1 MIDTATIGALEV
13 FTSTGV
19 ERFRQEVRS
28 TDAMLQQLGGTQNAI
43 ARQAYNTS
51 IFPSDTWQNLN
62 SMAVRID
69 NVRQRIEQIE
79 SNPHNTGTATA
90 NTQLE
95 QLRMQLSQAVQEQER
110 VNQAVQ
116 NMDVQAAD
124 ESYMCLSQTIGST
137 ERFIRDNANAQGRFN
152 RNIQNGTSSAARLK
166 NMITNVVGKFTIH
179 DGLKKAKE
187 LIDGCTAAYDA
198 QLNAQMRLA
207 SALANMPGQKN
218 ITQPGIGADT
228 DMAAVTAAYDKI
240 TEKAREIQGNGI
252 YDSNVMTTA
261 AVELSTQFHDA
272 DAVEM
277 MMGTLADY
285 AAGMSGGSAVDAA
298 GMSAYAASLGAMRSG
313 NYDALTKSGISMTQA
328 QKDIIAGEAAR
339 EQIVSS
345 LGEEYLAM
353 SADMQAAAAIT
364 QAVEKSSAGLYE
376 KMSST
381 PQGKIMQMTNAWN
394 DMQEVMG
401 GRLYPYVLLFV
412 SAITENWGTIQTV
425 LGVIV
430 MGLQVILGVL
440 SWLLEG
446 TLGFAQAVI
455 DNWGWIGPLIYGIA
469 AALAVYYGWQLLCA
483 AAYGL
488 MGVAKKVIGGMAQA
502 QAKLNAVMGRSPI
515 IMVVIA
521 VIALIALFYAL
532 VGIINQ
538 FAGTS
543 ISATALICGAF
554 MAALAFVGNIVI
566 GLWNLIIDVFGLI
579 YNIVAEVANFIGN
592 VFNDPI
598 GAVGRLFFGLAD
610 TVLGVLETLA
620 SAIDTIFG
628 SNLSGAVAGWRESL
642 GGWGEDTFGKGEEII
657 EKVDFS
663 SMHMERF
670 EYGAAM
676 EAGFAFGDSI
686 DEHLAKI
693 DLSSIFGTT
702 DNPSGLDF
710 TGMYSRGE
718 TAEHVD
724 EIAGNT
730 DAIAD
735 SMDIS
740 AEELKYL
747 HDIAEREAI
756 NRFTTAEITIEQTNH
771 NNIKNGMDLDGILS
785 NMTDMVNE
793 AVYIST
799 EGVHA

>member
-1 MIDTATIGALEV
+1 MTDTATIGALEV

-28 TDAMLQQLGGTQNAI
+28 TDTMLQQLGGTQNAI

-51 IFPSDTWQNLN
+51 IFPPDTWQNLN
-62 SMAVRID
+62 SMAARID
-69 NVRQRIEQIE
+69 NVRLRIEQIE
-79 SNPHNTGTATA
+79 SNPHNIGTATA

-95 QLRMQLSQAVQEQER
+95 QLRMQLSQAVQEQGR

-124 ESYMCLSQTIGST
+124 ESYMRLSQTIGGT

-152 RNIQNGTSSAARLK
+152 RTIQNGTSSAARLK
-166 NMITNVVGKFTIH
+166 NMIANVVGKFTIH
-179 DGLKKAKE
+179 DGLKKAKR

-218 ITQPGIGADT
+218 GTQPGTGADT

-240 TEKAREIQGNGI
+240 NAKAGEIQGNGI

-285 AAGMSGGSAVDAA
+285 AAGMSGGSSVDAA
-298 GMSAYAASLGAMRSG
+298 GMSAYAASLGDMRSG
-313 NYDALTKSGISMTQA
+313 NYDALTKSGITLTQT

-364 QAVEKSSAGLYE
+364 QAVEQSSAGLYE
-376 KMSST
+376 KMGST

-394 DMQEVMG
+394 EMQAVMG

-430 MGLQVILGVL
+430 MGLQVMRGVL

-446 TLGFAQAVI
+446 ALGFAQAVI

-483 AAYGL
+483 AANGL
-488 MGVAKKVIGGMAQA
+488 MSLAQ
-502 QAKLNAVMGRSPI
+502 K
-515 IMVVIA
+515 
-521 VIALIALFYAL
+521 ALS
-532 VGIINQ
+532 
-538 FAGTS
+538 AGQ
-543 ISATALICGAF
+543 
-554 MAALAFVGNIVI
+554 
-566 GLWNLIIDVFGLI
+566 
-579 YNIVAEVANFIGN
+579 
-592 VFNDPI
+592 
-598 GAVGRLFFGLAD
+598 
-610 TVLGVLETLA
+610 
-620 SAIDTIFG
+620 
-628 SNLSGAVAGWRESL
+628 
-642 GGWGEDTFGKGEEII
+642 K
-657 EKVDFS
+657 
-663 SMHMERF
+663 
-670 EYGAAM
+670 
-676 EAGFAFGDSI
+676 
-686 DEHLAKI
+686 
-693 DLSSIFGTT
+693 
-702 DNPSGLDF
+702 
-710 TGMYSRGE
+710 
-718 TAEHVD
+718 
-724 EIAGNT
+724 
-730 DAIAD
+730 
-735 SMDIS
+735 
-740 AEELKYL
+740 
-747 HDIAEREAI
+747 
-756 NRFTTAEITIEQTNH
+756 Q
-771 NNIKNGMDLDGILS
+771 
-785 NMTDMVNE
+785 
-793 AVYIST
+793 
-799 EGVHA
+799 

>member
-1 MIDTATIGALEV
+1 MEV
-13 FTSTGV
+13 FMSTGV
-19 ERFRQEVRS
+19 ERFRQEVQS
-28 TDAMLQQLGGTQNAI
+28 TDAMLQRLSGTQNAI
-43 ARQAYNTS
+43 AMQAYNTS
-51 IFPSDTWQNLN
+51 IFPPETWQNLN
-62 SMAVRID
+62 GMAVRID
-69 NVRQRIEQIE
+69 NVRQRIRQIE
-79 SNPHNTGTATA
+79 SNPLNIGTNTA

-95 QLRMQLSQAVQEQER
+95 QLRMQLGQAVQEQSR

-124 ESYMCLSQTIGST
+124 ESYMRLSQTIGDT

-152 RNIQNGTSSAARLK
+152 RSIQSGTGSAARLG
-166 NMITNVVGKFTIH
+166 NMIARVVGNFSIN

-198 QLNAQMRLA
+198 QLNAQIRLA
-207 SALANMPGQKN
+207 SALTNIPSQKN
-218 ITQPGIGADT
+218 SARLEIGADADT
-228 DMAAVTAAYDKI
+228 TVVTAAYDQI
-240 TEKAREIQGNGI
+240 TAKAGEIQEKGI
-252 YDSNVMTTA
+252 YDSNVMTAVA
-261 AVELSTQFHDA
+261 AELSTHFRDA

-298 GMSAYAASLGAMRSG
+298 GMADHAARLGGLRSG
-313 NYDALTKSGISMTQA
+313 DYDALTNSGISLTQT
-328 QKDIIAGEAAR
+328 QKDIISGEASR
-339 EQIVSS
+339 QQIVAS

-364 QAVEKSSAGLYE
+364 QAIDQSWSGLYE
-376 KMSST
+376 KVSST
-381 PQGKIMQMTNAWN
+381 PQGKIVQMTNAWSR
-394 DMQEVMG
+394 MQAVMG
-401 GRLYPYVLLFV
+401 GQLYPYVLLFV
-412 SAITENWGTIQTV
+412 DAITENWGTIQTV
-425 LGVIV
+425 LGGIV
-430 MGLQVILGVL
+430 TGLQAVLGVL

-446 TLGFAQAVI
+446 ALGFAQAVI
-455 DNWGWIGPLIYGIA
+455 DNWGWISPVIYGIA

-483 AAYGL
+483 AAIGL
-488 MGVAKKVIGGMAQA
+488 MNTARSIINGITQA
-502 QAKLNAVMGRSPI
+502 QAALNIVMSQNPI
-515 IMVVIA
+515 MLVVIA

-554 MAALAFVGNIVI
+554 MIALAFIGNILI
-566 GLWNLIIDVFGLI
+566 GLWNLVADVFVLI
-579 YNIVAEVANFIGN
+579 YNLVAEVANFVGN
-592 VFNDPI
+592 VFDDPI
-598 GAVGRLFFGLAD
+598 GAVVRLFSGLAD

-628 SNLSGAVAGWRESL
+628 SNLSGAVAGWREML
-642 GGWGEDTFGKGEEII
+642 GGWVEDTFGKGEEIM
-657 EKVDFS
+657 EKMDAS
-663 SMHMERF
+663 SMHLERF
-670 EYGAAM
+670 EYNAAM
-676 EAGFAFGDSI
+676 EAGFAFGDGI
-686 DEHLAKI
+686 DERFAEF
-693 DLSSIFGTT
+693 DLSALFGTT
-702 DNPSGLDF
+702 GIPSGQDF
-710 TGMYSRGE
+710 VGGYSGVE
-718 TAEHVD
+718 TAERVD
-724 EIAGNT
+724 AIAGNT

-735 SMDIS
+735 SMNIS

-747 HDIAEREAI
+747 HDIAEQEAI

-799 EGVHA
+799 EGVHV

>member
-19 ERFRQEVRS
+19 ERFRQEVQS
-28 TDAMLQQLGGTQNAI
+28 TDAMLRQLGGTQNAI

-51 IFPSDTWQNLN
+51 IFPPETQQNLN
-62 SMAVRID
+62 SMVARID
-69 NVRQRIEQIE
+69 NVRQRIRQIE
-79 SNPHNTGTATA
+79 SNPGNIGTATA

-95 QLRMQLSQAVQEQER
+95 QLRMQLGQAVQQQGQM
-110 VNQAVQ
+110 NQAVQ
-116 NMDVQAAD
+116 NMDVRAAD
-124 ESYMCLSQTIGST
+124 ESYMRLSQTIGDT

-152 RNIQNGTSSAARLK
+152 RGIQNGTGSAARLK
-166 NMITNVVGKFTIH
+166 KIIGDIAGNFTIA
-179 DGLKKAKE
+179 DSLKKAKG
-187 LIDGCTAAYDA
+187 LIDGCTAAFDT
-198 QLNAQMRLA
+198 QLNAQMRLV
-207 SALANMPGQKN
+207 SALANMPSQKN
-218 ITQPGIGADT
+218 GAQIESGASADK
-228 DMAAVTAAYDKI
+228 APVTAAYEQI
-240 TEKAREIQGNGI
+240 TAKAQQIQENGI
-252 YDSNVMTTA
+252 YDSNVMTMA
-261 AVELSTQFHDA
+261 AAELSTHFRDA

-298 GMSAYAASLGAMRSG
+298 GMSGYAASLGALRSG
-313 NYDALTKSGISMTQA
+313 DYDALTKSGISLTQA
-328 QKDIIAGEAAR
+328 QKSIISGEASR

-364 QAVEKSSAGLYE
+364 QAIDRSWSGLYE

-381 PQGKIMQMTNAWN
+381 PRGKIVQMTNAWN
-394 DMQEVMG
+394 SMQAVMG
-401 GRLYPYVLLFV
+401 GQLYPYVLLFV
-412 SAITENWGTIQTV
+412 DAITENWGTIQTV
-425 LGVIV
+425 LGGIV
-430 MGLQVILGVL
+430 MGLQIMLGVL

-446 TLGFAQAVI
+446 ALGFAQAVI
-455 DNWGWIGPLIYGIA
+455 DNWGWIGPVIYGIA

-483 AAYGL
+483 AASSL
-488 MGVAKKVIGGMAQA
+488 MGAAQKIINGVTRAQA
-502 QAKLNAVMGRSPI
+502 ALNAVMGKNPI
-515 IMVVIA
+515 MTVVIA

-532 VGIINQ
+532 VGIVNQ

-554 MAALAFVGNIVI
+554 MIALAFIGNILI
-566 GLWNLIIDVFGLI
+566 GLWNIVVDVFALI
-579 YNIVAEVANFIGN
+579 YNLVAEVANFIGN
-592 VFNDPI
+592 VFDDPV

-642 GGWGEDTFGKGEEII
+642 GGWVEDTFGKGTEIM
-657 EKVDFS
+657 EKMDAS
-663 SMHMERF
+663 SMHLERF
-670 EYGAAM
+670 EYSAAM
-676 EAGFAFGDSI
+676 ETGFAFGDSI
-686 DEHLAKI
+686 DEHLAKL

-702 DNPSGLDF
+702 DIPLAQDFAGALSG
-710 TGMYSRGE
+710 SE
-718 TAEHVD
+718 TAERVD

-730 DAIAD
+730 GALTD
-735 SMDIS
+735 SMNIT

-747 HDIAEREAI
+747 HDIAEQEAI

-771 NNIKNGMDLDGILS
+771 NNIKNGMDLDGIMS

>member
-1 MIDTATIGALEV
+1 MEV
-13 FTSTGV
+13 FMSTGV
-19 ERFRQEVRS
+19 ERFRQEVQS
-28 TDAMLQQLGGTQNAI
+28 TDAMLQRLSGTQNAI
-43 ARQAYNTS
+43 AMQAYNTS
-51 IFPSDTWQNLN
+51 IFPPETWQNLN
-62 SMAVRID
+62 GMAVRID
-69 NVRQRIEQIE
+69 NVRQRIRQIE
-79 SNPHNTGTATA
+79 SNPLNIGTATA

-95 QLRMQLSQAVQEQER
+95 QLRMQLGQAVQEQGR

-124 ESYMCLSQTIGST
+124 ESYMRLSETIGDT

-152 RNIQNGTSSAARLK
+152 RSIQSGTGSAARLG
-166 NMITNVVGKFTIH
+166 NMIARVVGKFSIS

-198 QLNAQMRLA
+198 QLNAQIRLA
-207 SALANMPGQKN
+207 SALTNIPSQKN
-218 ITQPGIGADT
+218 SARLEIGADADT
-228 DMAAVTAAYDKI
+228 TAVTAAYDQI
-240 TEKAREIQGNGI
+240 TAKAGEIQQKGI

-261 AVELSTQFHDA
+261 AAELSTHFRDA

-298 GMSAYAASLGAMRSG
+298 GMADHAARLGGLRSG
-313 NYDALTKSGISMTQA
+313 DYDTLTNSGISLTQT
-328 QKDIIAGEAAR
+328 QKDIISGEASR
-339 EQIVSS
+339 QQIVAS

-364 QAVEKSSAGLYE
+364 QAIDQSWSGLYE
-376 KMSST
+376 KVSST
-381 PQGKIMQMTNAWN
+381 PQGKIVQMTNAWSR
-394 DMQEVMG
+394 MQAVMG
-401 GRLYPYVLLFV
+401 GQLYPYVLLFV
-412 SAITENWGTIQTV
+412 DAITENWGTIQTV
-425 LGVIV
+425 LGGIV
-430 MGLQVILGVL
+430 TGLQAVLGVL

-446 TLGFAQAVI
+446 ALGFAQAVI
-455 DNWGWIGPLIYGIA
+455 DNWGWISPVIYGIA

-483 AAYGL
+483 AAIGL
-488 MGVAKKVIGGMAQA
+488 MNTARSIINGITQA
-502 QAKLNAVMGRSPI
+502 QAALNIVMSQNPI
-515 IMVVIA
+515 MLVVIA

-543 ISATALICGAF
+543 ISVTALICGAF
-554 MAALAFVGNIVI
+554 MIALAFIGNILI
-566 GLWNLIIDVFGLI
+566 GLWNLVADVFVLI
-579 YNIVAEVANFIGN
+579 YNLVAEVANFVGN
-592 VFNDPI
+592 VFDDPI
-598 GAVGRLFFGLAD
+598 GAVARLFLGLAD

-628 SNLSGAVAGWRESL
+628 SNLSGAVAGWREML
-642 GGWGEDTFGKGEEII
+642 GGWVEDTFGKGEEIM
-657 EKVDFS
+657 EKMDAS
-663 SMHMERF
+663 SMHLERF
-670 EYGAAM
+670 EYNAAM
-676 EAGFAFGDSI
+676 EAGFAFGDGI
-686 DEHLAKI
+686 DECFAEF
-693 DLSSIFGTT
+693 DLSALFGTT
-702 DNPSGLDF
+702 GIPSGQDF
-710 TGMYSRGE
+710 VGGYSGVE
-718 TAEHVD
+718 TAERVD
-724 EIAGNT
+724 AIAGNT

-735 SMDIS
+735 SMNIS

-747 HDIAEREAI
+747 HDIAEQEAI

-799 EGVHA
+799 EGVHV

>member
-1 MIDTATIGALEV
+1 MTDTATIGALEV

-28 TDAMLQQLGGTQNAI
+28 TDAMLQQLGRTQSAI
-43 ARQAYNTS
+43 ASQAHNTS
-51 IFPSDTWQNLN
+51 IFPADTWQNLN
-62 SMAVRID
+62 SMAARID
-69 NVRQRIEQIE
+69 NVRLRIEQIE
-79 SNPHNTGTATA
+79 SNPHNIGTATA

-95 QLRMQLSQAVQEQER
+95 QLRMQLSQAVQEQVR

-124 ESYMCLSQTIGST
+124 ESYMRLSQTIGGT

-152 RNIQNGTSSAARLK
+152 RTIQNGTNSAARLK
-166 NMITNVVGKFTIH
+166 NMIANVVGKFTIH
-179 DGLKKAKE
+179 DGLKKAKK

-218 ITQPGIGADT
+218 STQPGTGADT
-228 DMAAVTAAYDKI
+228 DMAAYDKI
-240 TEKAREIQGNGI
+240 NAKAGEIQGNGI
-252 YDSNVMTTA
+252 YDSNVMTMA

-285 AAGMSGGSAVDAA
+285 AAGMSGGSSVDAA
-298 GMSAYAASLGAMRSG
+298 GMSAYAASLGDMRSG
-313 NYDALTKSGISMTQA
+313 NYDALTKSGISLTQA
-328 QKDIIAGEAAR
+328 QKDIIAGEATR

-364 QAVEKSSAGLYE
+364 QAVEQSSAGIYE
-376 KMSST
+376 KMSSI

-394 DMQEVMG
+394 EMQAVMG

-430 MGLQVILGVL
+430 MGLQIILGVL

-446 TLGFAQAVI
+446 ALEFAQAVI
-455 DNWGWIGPLIYGIA
+455 DNWGWIEPLIYGIA

-483 AAYGL
+483 AANGL
-488 MGVAKKVIGGMAQA
+488 MSLAQKAINGVTRAQA
-502 QAKLNAVMGRSPI
+502 ALNAVMSANPI
-515 IMVVIA
+515 MMVVIA

-554 MAALAFVGNIVI
+554 MLVLA
-566 GLWNLIIDVFGLI
+566 
-579 YNIVAEVANFIGN
+579 FIGN
-592 VFNDPI
+592 I
-598 GAVGRLFFGLAD
+598 LITCG
-610 TVLGVLETLA
+610 
-620 SAIDTIFG
+620 IF
-628 SNLSGAVAGWRESL
+628 SL
-642 GGWGEDTFGKGEEII
+642 
-657 EKVDFS
+657 
-663 SMHMERF
+663 MC
-670 EYGAAM
+670 
-676 EAGFAFGDSI
+676 
-686 DEHLAKI
+686 LC
-693 DLSSIFGTT
+693 
-702 DNPSGLDF
+702 
-710 TGMYSRGE
+710 
-718 TAEHVD
+718 
-724 EIAGNT
+724 
-730 DAIAD
+730 
-735 SMDIS
+735 
-740 AEELKYL
+740 
-747 HDIAEREAI
+747 
-756 NRFTTAEITIEQTNH
+756 
-771 NNIKNGMDLDGILS
+771 
-785 NMTDMVNE
+785 
-793 AVYIST
+793 
-799 EGVHA
+799 